1 MKYKELEVG
10 KVYKKKT
17 SVTDEMV
24 RKFAEIT
31 GDDNPVHLN
40 DQYAATT
47 IFKKRISH
55 GVLVLGLISAVL
67 GREFPGPG
75 TIYLNQN
82 ASFRRPVYLDEP
94 ITVVIEVLE
103 KIPEKSRLKLSTNV
117 IKDNGELAIDGD
129 ALVIFK
135 DEE

>member
-75 TIYLNQN
+75 TIYLNQS

>member
-1 MKYKELEVG
+1 MKYKEIEVG

-75 TIYLNQN
+75 TIYLNQS
-82 ASFRRPVYLDEP
+82 ASFRR
-94 ITVVIEVLE
+94 
-103 KIPEKSRLKLSTNV
+103 
-117 IKDNGELAIDGD
+117 
-129 ALVIFK
+129 
-135 DEE
+135 

>member
-1 MKYKELEVG
+1 MTYKEIEVG
-10 KVYKKKT
+10 KVYKKET
-17 SVTDEMV
+17 RVTDEMV

-40 DQYAATT
+40 EEYAATT

-55 GVLVLGLISAVL
+55 GILVLGLISAVL

-82 ASFRRPVYLDEP
+82 ALFRKPVYLDEV
-94 ITVVIEVLE
+94 ITIVIEVLE
-103 KIPEKSRLKLSTNV
+103 KIPEKSRLNLSTNV